1 MVSVAAVPLS
11 ICTGEV
17 ETAAGGTGIAAVWMT
32 SGEGSN
38 DFDGG
43 VDGRD
48 ILRSSQEVGVLVGL
62 VGIDGVGGP
71 AGVGRGSQAQIWA
84 GCDHHPAIARIFS
97 HPRGCSLLGLE
108 PNAPQITD
116 SACSVAAIAMLL
128 NSLRGVPPHSV
139 DPLVT
144 QQGLLDRVANVRWTT
159 ETAQDGAGVT
169 FDELVADTRAS
180 LEAYGLAADLDIFKP
195 QDDSAASLAQ
205 VRRLLIENELS
216 DRDIVLVYFDQ
227 GVLTGDWD
235 GPHISPIATYD
246 ADLRHVLI
254 MDVDRQWY
262 IPYWSSDERLLA
274 AMLRP
279 APASMGVLAGQTG
292 GLLRVRLKTGR

>member
-1 MVSVAAVPLS
+1 MV
-11 ICTGEV
+11 
-17 ETAAGGTGIAAVWMT
+17 GT
-32 SGEGSN
+32 S
-38 DFDGG
+38 
-43 VDGRD
+43 
-48 ILRSSQEVGVLVGL
+48 
-62 VGIDGVGGP
+62 
-71 AGVGRGSQAQIWA
+71 
-84 GCDHHPAIARIFS
+84 CDHRRKWAFS
-97 HPRGCSLLGLE
+97 LALLASTALAVRLASAEDLKPKFGPDATTIQQSHEYFRTHEAAHYWALS
-108 PNAPQITD
+108 PFYAPQITD

-292 GLLRVRLKTGR
+292 GLVRVRLKTGR

>member
-108 PNAPQITD
+108 PILRAANHRQRLLGRRDRDAAEFAARRAAAFRR
-116 SACSVAAIAMLL
+116 SAGDPAGAA
-128 NSLRGVPPHSV
+128 RQGGER
-139 DPLVT
+139 PL
-144 QQGLLDRVANVRWTT
+144 DE

-235 GPHISPIATYD
+235 GPHISP
-246 ADLRHVLI
+246 
-254 MDVDRQWY
+254 
-262 IPYWSSDERLLA
+262 
-274 AMLRP
+274 
-279 APASMGVLAGQTG
+279 
-292 GLLRVRLKTGR
+292 